1 MTITP
6 DEDRPVDPYAD
17 LSEVDGASGEDASDE
32 DLPSERP
39 DADERVVPLEE

>member
-17 LSEVDGASGEDASDE
+17 LTDVDRASGEDAIAE
-32 DLPSERP
+32 DPPSEHP
-39 DADERVVPLEE
+39 DADERLVPLEG